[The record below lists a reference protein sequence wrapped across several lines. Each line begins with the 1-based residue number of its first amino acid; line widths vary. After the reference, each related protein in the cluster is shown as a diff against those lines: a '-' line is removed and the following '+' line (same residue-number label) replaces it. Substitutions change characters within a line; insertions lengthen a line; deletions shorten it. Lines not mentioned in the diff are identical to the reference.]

1 MKIENLK
8 LKILRSNGFTIAEIF
23 IVTLIAA
30 ILMSIGGR
38 VYFQER
44 DRFEFN
50 EAFIQMT
57 GMLTDARN
65 FASTSH
71 SVYVDGLGE
80 KLIPAD
86 GYGVYI
92 KLEPDPNINSTF
104 TLFAN
109 LGEGSSYEEYQ
120 NDESEKNAKKRF
132 DDDDKILRTFEI
144 PGNLVNFE
152 SFYFDGTW
160 QWDTDEPEGPT
171 ATEAVV
177 IYTPPLADT
186 FIGDNSLGMTD
197 SMEELGMKFFNPAA
211 PEDSPK
217 KCQFI
222 RINRVKT
229 FPALEY
235 GTDECN
241 D

>member
-1 MKIENLK
+1 M
-8 LKILRSNGFTIAEIF
+8 KILRSNGFTIAEMF
-23 IVTLIAA
+23 IVTIIAG
-30 ILMSIGGR
+30 ILMTIGGR
-38 VYFQER
+38 IYFEER
-44 DRFEFN
+44 DRFDFN

-65 FASTSH
+65 FANTSQGI
-71 SVYVDGLGE
+71 YVDTLGQN
-80 KLIPAD
+80 LIPAD

-92 KLEPDPNINSTF
+92 KLEPDPDTMSTF

-109 LGEGSSYEEYQ
+109 LGAGPDHEGYQ
-120 NDESEKNAKKRF
+120 NDDNDSDAKRF
-132 DDDDKILRTFEI
+132 DGNDRVIRTFEI
-144 PGNLVNFE
+144 PGNLLHFH
-152 SFYFDGTW
+152 SFYFDGEW
-160 QWDTDEPEGPT
+160 KWDTDEPEEPT

-186 FIGDNSLGMTD
+186 FIGDNSGAMD

-211 PEDSPK
+211 PEDSAK

-222 RINRVKT
+222 RINRIKT

-235 GTDECN
+235 SADECN